1 MGAKVAAPCPFWRA
15 PPIATLPRMSDPAKA
30 TLDVRPGP
38 DGRTFLGPR
47 GERLTV
53 PEGWALLEPGD
64 AAATRRVK
72 KEGPHWVV
80 KVERRRRLV
89 SLGVWAP
96 ADTIEAVQRALEVER
111 ADPAYER
118 KLEQGRARRG
128 REQERYVED
137 FTAAVRAFLDFDL
150 RHGPLADRMAEAIAA
165 HATPVG
171 SGTVAR
177 TKRIPVER
185 RAEAATIA
193 WMRHNTTA
201 YDSMVIPRV
210 KGRRREVRR
219 MLAERSRELLEGYR
233 RGRPVDP
240 ARCPLARALG

>member
-1 MGAKVAAPCPFWRA
+1 
-15 PPIATLPRMSDPAKA
+15 MSDPTNA

-38 DGRTFLGPR
+38 DARTVLGPR
-47 GERLTV
+47 GERLAV
-53 PEGWALLEPGD
+53 PAGWALLEPGD

-96 ADTIEAVQRALEVER
+96 EDTIRAVRRALEAER
-111 ADPAYER
+111 ADPAYQR
-118 KLEQGRARRG
+118 KLDQGRARRG

-137 FTAAVRAFLDFDL
+137 FTAAVRSFLGFDL
-150 RHGPLADRMAEAIAA
+150 RHHDLEGRLAEAIAA